1 VFPLSREVAEMLNAL
16 TRTSWVV
23 LAVAGVALG
32 PGASGAEPDPYPAEN
47 DLIEVMFT
55 QESVVRLRDRGLVDL
70 AGDALEGVDEAL
82 APLGWHEWLRISPV
96 SEERLDELCARGEAN
111 SGKRLYN
118 LNNIYRL
125 RVSEGEDVWAVAR
138 GLEALPGVYIARPVP
153 LPVRPPLPD
162 DYEPQQGYL
171 DPATDVPSGIDAE
184 YAWTRPGGAGA
195 GVTVCDLEY
204 DWQYRHND
212 VTKLWGSGLI
222 AGTSDP
228 FNDKEHGTAAVGALV
243 SDDNGWGTTG
253 ICKDAS
259 LHTCGT
265 FDDTNGWNVP
275 GALSVAIDSLS
286 LGDVI
291 LLEQQWDYTN
301 GGGAFIPI
309 EWWLDYYP
317 NDQTRNGV
325 YAAIELAIANGIH
338 VVEAGGNGA
347 VNMDNVNWYG
357 DSGAIIVGAGGA
369 STGPN
374 ADRQRLSFSSYGWRF
389 NLQGWGE
396 NVVTTGYGYLYDDEG
411 DTLYFTDRFDGTS
424 SASPVVAGAVA
435 CCVGMWR
442 GYGWDVSLLTPYLL
456 RAILMSTGTPQD
468 TSVYGNIG
476 PRPNLL
482 AADQRMFEQAI
493 EWADA
498 TLPPLGDYGYRGNGV
513 SWIDYD
519 GDGDNDIY
527 VSNNGYQ
534 NKLFRNDGG
543 LVFTDASYTPLNDP
557 GSGTSAVWGD
567 YDNSGLLDVYVGNC
581 DQANKLLRNMG
592 GGNFSDWTVSP
603 INDASCADGIA
614 WVDYDNDGDVDIY
627 VANYAA
633 PNRLFRNDGLVNWVD
648 VATGPT
654 ADSGDCAGVAFADY
668 DDDGDQDLYLA
679 KYYSGA
685 NRLIRN
691 DGGGAFTD
699 VTSGPL
705 GDTGEGMG
713 VAWGDYD
720 NDCDLDLY
728 LVNNGQDNKLFRNDG
743 GGTFT
748 DVTAGPLVGD
758 GYDFG
763 CAWGDYDNDGD
774 LDLYIT
780 SSYDNNRL
788 LRNEG
793 GGVFVDRTSGPL
805 KDPLTYSMGVAF
817 ADADGDGDL
826 DLYVANV
833 GTYDSS
839 HLFENLIGSNN
850 HWLHVD
856 LVGTTSNAAGIG
868 ARVRIVAGRGAQIRE
883 VSGGSGFRSQ
893 DSLTAEFG
901 LGAETLVDTLIV
913 RWPSGN
919 VDMLFDVAADQVV
932 QITEGSTGIDGDVVA
947 DFRLHGSAPNPFRR
961 TTEIQYDLPV
971 SATVSLVV
979 YDPSGRRV
987 ATLVDS
993 EPKGPGRYSVPW
1005 DGRDDT
1011 GRTVASGVYFYR
1023 MNAGSSE
1030 GTGRVVFLR

>member
-1 VFPLSREVAEMLNAL
+1 MLNRLIRAGAVL
-16 TRTSWVV
+16 
-23 LAVAGVALG
+23 LAVMGVALG
-32 PGASGAEPDPYPAEN
+32 SSASGAEAAPYPAEN
-47 DLIEVMFT
+47 DLIEVMFVG
-55 QESVVRLRDRGLVDL
+55 ESAVRLRDRGLTDL
-70 AGDALEGVDEAL
+70 AGHALAGVDEVV
-82 APLGWHEWLRISPV
+82 APLAWHEWLRISPV
-96 SEERLDELCARGEAN
+96 SEERLDELCARGEART
-111 SGKRLYN
+111 GRDLYN

-125 RVSEGEDVWAVAR
+125 RIPEGQDVWAVAR
-138 GLEALPGVYIARPVP
+138 RLEALPGVSLARPVP

-184 YAWTRPGGAGA
+184 YAWTRPGGTGA

-228 FNDKEHGTAAVGALV
+228 FDDKEHGTAAVGAMV

-253 ICKDAS
+253 ICKGAS
-259 LHTCGT
+259 LRTCGT
-265 FDDTNGWNVP
+265 HDDTNGWNVP

-286 LGDVI
+286 VGDVI

-317 NDQTRNGV
+317 NDQTHNGV
-325 YAAIELAIANGIH
+325 YVAIELAVANGIH

-347 VNMDNVNWYG
+347 VNTDGLNWYG
-357 DSGAIIVGAGGA
+357 DSGAIVVGAGGA
-369 STGPN
+369 SAGPN
-374 ADRQRLSFSSYGWRF
+374 ADRQRLSFSSYGWRYS
-389 NLQGWGE
+389 LQGWGE

-411 DTLYFTDRFDGTS
+411 DTLYYTDQYSGTS

-435 CCVGMWR
+435 CCVGMWS
-442 GYGWDVSLLTPYLL
+442 GYGWDASLLTPYLL
-456 RAILMSTGTPQD
+456 RHVLAVTGTPQD
-468 TSVYGNIG
+468 MSVYGNIG
-476 PRPNLL
+476 PRPDLR
-482 AADQRMFEQAI
+482 AADVRMFQEEV
-493 EWADA
+493 EWANA
-498 TLPPLGDYGYRGNGV
+498 TATPVDNYARKGNGV
-513 SWIDYD
+513 AWIDYD
-519 GDGDNDIY
+519 SDGDDDLY
-527 VSNNGYQ
+527 LSNYGTQ
-534 NKLFRNDGG
+534 NQLYRNDGG
-543 LVFTDASYTPLNDP
+543 GVFTVASYVPLNDT
-557 GSGTSAVWGD
+557 GNSTDAVWGD
-567 YDNSGLLDVYVGNC
+567 YDNDGDLDVYIGNC
-581 DQANKLLRNMG
+581 GQANKLLRNMG

-603 INDASCADGIA
+603 LNNVECADGLA

-627 VANYAA
+627 LANYGAA
-633 PNRLFRNDGLVNWVD
+633 NCLFRNDGLVNWTD
-648 VATGPT
+648 VATGPM

-668 DDDGDQDLYLA
+668 DNDGDQDLYMA
-679 KYYSGA
+679 KYYGGA

-720 NDCDLDLY
+720 NDGDLDLY

-748 DVTAGPLVGD
+748 DVTTGPLVGD

-763 CAWGDYDNDGD
+763 CVWGDYDNDGD
-774 LDLYIT
+774 LDLYLT
-780 SSYDNNRL
+780 TSYDNNRL

-793 GGVFVDRTSGPL
+793 GGTFIDWTSGQL
-805 KDPLTYSMGVAF
+805 TDPLSYSMGTAF
-817 ADADGDGDL
+817 ADYDGDGDL

-833 GTYDSS
+833 GTWDYSR
-839 HLFENLIGSNN
+839 LFNNLIGSSN
-850 HWLHVD
+850 HWIHVN

-868 ARVRIVAGRGAQIRE
+868 ARIRTVAGRGSQIRE

-893 DSLTAEFG
+893 SSLTAEFG
-901 LGAETLVDTLIV
+901 LGAETSVDTLIV

-932 QITEGSTGIDGDVVA
+932 QITEGSTGIDGEVVTE
-947 DFRLHGSAPNPFRR
+947 FQLYRSAPNPFRG
-961 TTEIQYDLPV
+961 TTEIRYDLP
-971 SATVSLVV
+971 AAGAVSLTV
-979 YDPSGRRV
+979 YDLSGRKV
-987 ATLVDS
+987 ATLVDV
-993 EPKGPGRYSVPW
+993 EPQGPGRHCARW
-1005 DGRDDT
+1005 NGCDDEGR
-1011 GRTVASGVYFYR
+1011 RVASGVYFYR
-1023 MNAGSSE
+1023 VDAGGLTGE
-1030 GTGRVVFLR
+1030 GRVVFLR